1 VVSTETLGF
10 KLKNFLS
17 PHRPMCAWLKSGCH
31 VASCH
36 ITLFLFSSVCNLN
49 EYSVHQNASQPAS

>member
-1 VVSTETLGF
+1 MGF
-10 KLKNFLS
+10 ELTNFLS
-17 PHRPMCAWLKSGCH
+17 SHRGMCAWLKSRCH

-36 ITLFLFSSVCNLN
+36 IALYLFLSVCNSN